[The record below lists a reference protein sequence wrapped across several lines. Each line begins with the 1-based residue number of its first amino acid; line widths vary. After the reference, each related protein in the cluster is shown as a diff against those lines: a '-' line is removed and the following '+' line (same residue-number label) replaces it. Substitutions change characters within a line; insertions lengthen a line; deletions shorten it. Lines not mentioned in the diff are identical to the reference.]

1 MKAIR
6 YTAALLMMAISA
18 VSCIKEDAPY
28 KNNNGVKKGMGIL
41 ELDVNADVPEKT
53 TKALHEVT
61 DYPVTITDKATNTIV
76 GEWQSVAEV
85 PAKVELPLGTY
96 VIESHT
102 QGNIQKKMSAPY
114 YSGAKDIEIVQ
125 YHTTEAEVICKM
137 LNSKISVVYDP
148 LFTETF
154 KSWSIT
160 LNEGLNTVTTLTH
173 TSDEAENVFYW
184 YFQSNVSV
192 IRMDF
197 TGVIK
202 EDDRTIHQ
210 TIEITKDKAE
220 HGGYDNDK
228 DTHFTGGDALTFT
241 LKPMF
246 DDKGEIGP
254 ITVIPSIDFTD
265 DGNPDDFVVE
275 VEDVT
280 EGGEEGGGESG
291 EEGGGESGGTGDPD
305 NIILNIPDPINL
317 DVYFD
322 DEESFDLVCRTDPS
336 EGDVSINAV
345 KGIKSLIVKVSSDNA
360 EFISTVDLL
369 PKQYPSIT
377 LVQGCEVVGNKGLE
391 NFLSAGGTAIPVP
404 DEGDN
409 TYTFPVGLFFSLL
422 TSFDGTHNFEMT
434 VTDMEGAVKSGTVI
448 ITVPYVE

>member
-1 MKAIR
+1 MKALK
-6 YTAALLMMAISA
+6 YTAALLMMAVSA
-18 VSCIKEDAPY
+18 VSCIRENAPY
-28 KNNNGVKKGMGIL
+28 NNNGVKKGMGTL
-41 ELDVNADVPEKT
+41 ELDVNADVPEKA

-61 DYPVTITDKATNTIV
+61 DFPVTITDKATNTIV

-85 PAKVELPLGTY
+85 PAKVELPVGTY

-102 QGNIQKKMSAPY
+102 QGAIQKKMSAPY
-114 YSGAKDIEIVQ
+114 YAGAKDIEIVQ

-160 LNEGLNTVTTLTH
+160 LNEGVNTVTTLTH

-197 TGVIK
+197 TGVTK
-202 EDDRTIHQ
+202 EDDKTIHQ

-241 LKPMF
+241 LKPIF

-265 DGNPDDFVVE
+265 DGNPDDYVVE

-280 EGGEEGGGESG
+280 ETNPEGGEEGG
-291 EEGGGESGGTGDPD
+291 EEEGGNGQGGGESGGTGDPA
-305 NIILNIPDPINL
+305 NITLNIPEHITL

-322 DEESFDLVCRTDPS
+322 DEELFDLVCRTDPS
-336 EGDVSINAV
+336 EGDVSINAT
-345 KGIKSLIVKVSSDNA
+345 KGIKSLIVKVSSDNPG
-360 EFISTVDLL
+360 FIGTVNLL
-369 PKQYPSIT
+369 PAEYPSIT
-377 LVQGCEVVGNKGLE
+377 LIDGCEVVENRELE
-391 NFLSAGGTAIPVP
+391 GFLQVAVP
-404 DEGDN
+404 DQGDKE
-409 TYTFPVGLFFSLL
+409 YTFHVGLFFSLL

-434 VTDMEGAVKSGTVI
+434 VTDMEGAVKSGTVS